1 MRICHAI
8 IIFMKV
14 YLAMITERN
23 TVKSESMNE
32 LFSALAK
39 AQAEMLV
46 AELSANNPFFKSKY
60 ADFTTLVKASRPA
73 LTKHGLCVTQ
83 VIKNNALLT
92 ILGHASGQYIESE
105 IEIKPQKA
113 DVQSFGSYIT
123 YLKRYSYAAIVG
135 ITTGEEDDDGEAAVR
150 NTSGPRQTYTPRI
163 ELITPEQYDTLKEA
177 LEDTDRL
184 ESSIKENLKIDSLED
199 MPKER
204 YSAALNWIN
213 KKKLELA
220 QAGK

>member
-1 MRICHAI
+1 M
-8 IIFMKV
+8 
-14 YLAMITERN
+14 
-23 TVKSESMNE
+23 KSESLNE
-32 LFSALAK
+32 LFAALAK
-39 AQAEMLV
+39 AQAEMPI
-46 AELSANNPFFKSKY
+46 AELAANNPFFKSKY
-60 ADFTTLVKASRPA
+60 ADFTTLVKASRPS
-73 LTKHGLCVTQ
+73 LSKYGLCVTQ
-83 VIKNNALLT
+83 VVKNNALLT
-92 ILGHASGQYIESE
+92 ILGHASGQYLESE

-123 YLKRYSYAAIVG
+123 YLKRYSYAAMVG
-135 ITTGEEDDDGEAAVR
+135 ITTGDEDDDGEAAVR
-150 NTSGPRQTYTPRI
+150 PMPSYSPRQTYTPRV

-220 QAGK
+220 QTGK